1 MDSIEQKK
9 IKNYKNGI
17 TAIIIFAALSVINVF
32 SYAFTGT
39 YFLFSSYVSL
49 LVNAVLVELD
59 FVGVAIV
66 VSLIIVAPYVVFA
79 ILARKRPWA
88 MIASLALVAIDTLFL
103 LLDVLLTMDIK
114 VIVSNIVDIIC
125 HGIIIVELVI
135 AVVNKGAVK
144 LMEEAKLNAMSFPD
158 QITTEVLSNGQ
169 TVTVLNDACVSSES
183 DNDSALANIKRS
195 VTVTRKKAFAAA
207 FAKFGVVL
215 DGVEVAKLKNGE
227 SATIMV
233 SGCSHAF
240 CVQFAN
246 GNSDYLQ
253 IPAGTDDKS
262 YLLTPVMKATSFYIQ
277 IDEV

>member
-17 TAIIIFAALSVINVF
+17 GAIIIFAVLSVVNVF

-39 YFLFSSYVSL
+39 YFLFSSYISL
-49 LVNAVLVELD
+49 IVTSVLVD
-59 FVGVAIV
+59 ISGGVVAII
-66 VSLIIVAPYVVFA
+66 VSLILVAPYVVCA
-79 ILARKRPWA
+79 ILARKRPWV
-88 MIASLALVAIDTLFL
+88 MIAALVLVSIDTVVL
-103 LLDVLLTMDIK
+103 LLDVLSTMNAEIIAGSIIDM
-114 VIVSNIVDIIC
+114 IC
-125 HGIIIVELVI
+125 HAIVIVELVI

-158 QITTEVLSNGQ
+158 QITTEVLSDGQ

-227 SATIMV
+227 STTIMV

-253 IPAGTDDKS
+253 IPAGTEDKA
-262 YLLTPVMKATSFYIQ
+262 YLLTPVMKMSSFYIQ